1 MPVPVPTAAP
11 PPPPRASATPVATA
25 AAPEDSSSSS
35 PDASATATALPAAAA
50 PPPPNASATPVPV
63 PTAAVSAQLR
73 RLPRKPRAASRS
85 TCRNRFMLTL
95 LSERRNLHALD
106 TTTGGDHAHAAE
118 TAFRPLF
125 CAGVISHTWLSTYAL
140 EEADQSV
147 EGLN

>member
-1 MPVPVPTAAP
+1 
-11 PPPPRASATPVATA
+11 
-25 AAPEDSSSSS
+25 
-35 PDASATATALPAAAA
+35 
-50 PPPPNASATPVPV
+50 
-63 PTAAVSAQLR
+63 
-73 RLPRKPRAASRS
+73 
-85 TCRNRFMLTL
+85 MLML
-95 LSERRNLHALD
+95 LSERMNLHALD